1 MQKRVK
7 QDTYSKIRV
16 LALAERKQLAGC
28 QGRERERERKRENET
43 KIGISM
49 NNILYMEY
57 MEIVNW
63 DY

>member
-28 QGRERERERKRENET
+28 QGREREREREREKKGE
-43 KIGISM
+43 
-49 NNILYMEY
+49 
-57 MEIVNW
+57 
-63 DY
+63 